1 VKHLLNIS
9 ITKKIWLSL
18 SIIIAGYVSSM
29 ILCITLGEKTTSRL
43 NDLSEFL
50 LPVTLSSQTALIQYN
65 EQIKRYNNAIMTGE
79 IAIMASA
86 KECSDIVH
94 NSLQTILSNK
104 MISQKNYEKNK
115 QIIDTYEQ
123 FTIDA
128 QTVYSYLCK
137 DSSDSDEQLN
147 VYSEKARELAEQS
160 KLLENSIKSL
170 SSVLAED
177 LKQEFSEIVRRTK
190 YSQWISMV
198 LFLFVVILALGLNYF
213 IISRSIKKP
222 LQKTIDMLKDIA
234 QGEGNLTA
242 RIDIENQDEIG
253 EFASWFN
260 IFIVKLQDII
270 KHLTQNAKNLG
281 ESSGH
286 LTEYAG
292 EMIKNMEE
300 LSSSSKEVSTATE
313 QITENINSMAISSE
327 EMSMNISSV
336 SDAAED
342 IVKNMNIVT
351 DSTSDM
357 NESIKSIGAHIQDG
371 QQVSAEAMDLS
382 KSATTNMNL
391 LGAAAREIGQ
401 VTGAIKRISV
411 QTNLLALNA
420 SIEASTAGE
429 SGRGFSVV
437 AEKIKQFASQSTKS
451 AENIAEKINDV
462 QQKTQNAVS
471 VIENVTKII
480 EKINQSYTSISLT
493 IEKQIQTT
501 SDLSIQINE
510 INNGT
515 NTIASSIAESA
526 IGVNEMSK
534 HSGEAANKINNF
546 TEIIASVR
554 NAAETSDQCANKV
567 QASAS
572 ELDSISVKLNEIVSK
587 FIV

>member
-1 VKHLLNIS
+1 MKHLLNIS